1 MKKLSLQSIGLFF
14 AAAVQTVFLTG
25 CENRFDL
32 EDIPQEAE
40 IRTRSAI
47 GETDNGREYLGR
59 NFYLTSSDEVVS
71 DSRSGAERKML
82 ARTFNIQTGS
92 VGSNYLGVHEWG
104 RQEHWEE
111 YPQSKK

>member
-14 AAAVQTVFLTG
+14 AAAVLMVFLTR

-32 EDIPQEAE
+32 EGIPQEAE
-40 IRTRSAI
+40 IRTRSTV
-47 GETDNGREYLGR
+47 GEADNGREYLGR

-82 ARTFNIQTGS
+82 TRTFNIQTGS
-92 VGSNYLGVHEWG
+92 VGSNT
-104 RQEHWEE
+104 
-111 YPQSKK
+111 

>member
-14 AAAVQTVFLTG
+14 AAAVLMVFLTG

-59 NFYLTSSDEVVS
+59 
-71 DSRSGAERKML
+71 
-82 ARTFNIQTGS
+82 TFLPDKFG
-92 VGSNYLGVHEWG
+92 
-104 RQEHWEE
+104 
-111 YPQSKK
+111 